1 MGFEIRSCFFL
12 FLFFLVVGLASS
24 SPTYIKYSVLRQSH
38 APGRGL
44 LQQYLVKN
52 DCPINFEK
60 EDYTPLTSQ
69 CKGPQYNPALC
80 CNGFKT
86 IACRYTNE
94 INDESNGCATGMF
107 ISINESGKYPT
118 GLFENICKEAEEG
131 LKCDNVKSPVAPR
144 QNVHSTPRSNPRV
157 GNRQAIG
164 KH

>member
-1 MGFEIRSCFFL
+1 ML
-12 FLFFLVVGLASS
+12 
-24 SPTYIKYSVLRQSH
+24 QSH
-38 APGRGL
+38 VPGRGL

-60 EDYTPLTSQ
+60 ENYSPLTSQ
-69 CKGPQYNPALC
+69 CKGPQYNAALC
-80 CNGFKT
+80 CNAFKVV
-86 IACRYTNE
+86 ACRYTNE